1 MSRAMTIQW
10 KQVAW
15 NTPKQQQKGQQR
27 GQNGKKPEKKAYKW
41 EGKRKDGRSFKIT
54 LIQRLGTYL
63 AYTFNGTKIGEGK
76 SLSEAQNICEDAPQA
91 SNVGVKQCPAPV
103 QVATA

>member
-1 MSRAMTIQW
+1 MSIQW

-15 NTPKQQQKGQQR
+15 NTPKAQKGQR
-27 GQNGKKPEKKAYKW
+27 GNNNKPAEKKAYKW

-54 LIQRLGTYL
+54 LIQRLGRYY
-63 AYTFNGTKIGEGK
+63 AYSFNGTKLGEGG
-76 SLSEAQNICEDAPQA
+76 SLSEAQNICEDAPAA
-91 SNVGVKQCPAPV
+91 SNIGVKQCPAPV